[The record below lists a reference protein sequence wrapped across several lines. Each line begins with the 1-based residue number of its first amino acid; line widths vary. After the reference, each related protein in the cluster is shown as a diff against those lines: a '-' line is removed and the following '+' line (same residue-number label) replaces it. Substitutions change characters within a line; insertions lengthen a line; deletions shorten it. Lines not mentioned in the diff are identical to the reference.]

1 MRKGSMLI
9 SMFSLLL
16 AALPAQASEAPQYD
30 SDPFG
35 DFDVDAL
42 PLILEQ
48 RFVSKGAN
56 ELGLLF
62 QTSLIDRYSAHIG
75 GLLDYTYFFTET
87 VGLNLSGGY
96 ASGSL
101 SGLVTGP
108 EGVIGQAVTK
118 CQQEP
123 ADCDLQPNLPDFKE
137 LTYVASLSAIWA
149 PLYGKVNIVSELA
162 LNLQVYGIA
171 GAGIHGLRKPSV
183 ISQPGAATGF
193 VVEYE
198 NLSPAPHATFGGGLK
213 IYVLDSLAIRAE
225 ARGLFYLD
233 KFNFTPDVANSE
245 ETLYLTNYVMGQFGV
260 SYRF

>member
-1 MRKGSMLI
+1 MVRIPVAPLDILTFLSVGFRRVGCLQVLSGFGTPRGHLSGRNAAFGETIKVSRQRAYFAHSIVLRGADTYWLSGTTTAMRAWTVGGTVRKGSMLI
-9 SMFSLLL
+9 SIFSLLV
-16 AALPAQASEAPQYD
+16 AALPAQASEAPKYD

-48 RFVSKGAN
+48 RFVSKGAS
-56 ELGLLF
+56 ELGALF
-62 QTSLIDRYSAHIG
+62 QTSLIDRYSAHLG

-87 VGLNLSGGY
+87 VGLNVSGGY

-137 LTYVASLSAIWA
+137 LTRCV
-149 PLYGKVNIVSELA
+149 GKCDLGTA
-162 LNLQVYGIA
+162 L
-171 GAGIHGLRKPSV
+171 R
-183 ISQPGAATGF
+183 
-193 VVEYE
+193 
-198 NLSPAPHATFGGGLK
+198 
-213 IYVLDSLAIRAE
+213 
-225 ARGLFYLD
+225 
-233 KFNFTPDVANSE
+233 
-245 ETLYLTNYVMGQFGV
+245 
-260 SYRF
+260 

>member
-9 SMFSLLL
+9 SIFSLLV
-16 AALPAQASEAPQYD
+16 AAMPAQASEAPQYD

-87 VGLNLSGGY
+87 VGLNVAGGY

-118 CQQEP
+118 CQAEP

-149 PLYGKVNIVSELA
+149 PLYGKINIVSELA

-171 GAGIHGLRKPSV
+171 GVGVHGLRKPLV
-183 ISQPGAATGF
+183 ASQPGTATGF
-193 VVEYE
+193 AISYE

-213 IYVLDSLAIRAE
+213 IYILEELAIRAE

-233 KFNFTPDVANSE
+233 KFDFAPDDADPT
-245 ETLYLTNYVMGQFGV
+245 ETLYLTNYVMGQFGL